1 MRDYDEITA
10 FLGEWGP
17 FQKVIFFTL
26 SLIVFPTGFCG
37 LSIVFVGDI
46 PEHRCLIPGNLNLS
60 EAWLNRTI
68 PLEQGRGKLQHSQ
81 CRRYRLG
88 VIRNLSAT
96 FADPDS
102 INMSEVEQEP
112 CLDGWEYSKDQY
124 ISTIVSEWD
133 LVCDNDWKGPFSMS
147 AFFIGVLIGSIISGQ
162 LSDRFGRKI
171 VLFGTLAVQTGFGM
185 LQVFS
190 PNWEIF
196 CILNFLIGLGQI
208 SNYVAAFILGLEL
221 LGKSIRITYSTLGVC
236 CSYASGY
243 MFLPLVAYFI
253 RNWQFLLFTLSLIG
267 LLYIP
272 LWWFIPES
280 PRWLMLNGR
289 VQEAEAILRYI
300 AKKNGMTPPAVLF
313 NDLEL
318 EDMKAKSKQSHSI
331 IHLVKIR
338 KVRAITIINFLM
350 WMILS
355 GVYFG
360 LSLNTSNL
368 HGDDYLNCFL
378 SAAIE
383 VPAYGAAWLF
393 LRRFP
398 RRFSLSGSFSLAGIV
413 LFSIQLIPSNLS
425 VISTVLVMIGKFG
438 IASAFAIVY
447 VYCAELYATTIR
459 NMGVGMST
467 TASRVGSIIS
477 PYIFYLDTYHE
488 FLPFILM
495 GSLAMSSAIGVLF
508 LPETVNVPLPDT
520 IDQMQTMNG
529 CIQLSWLFF
538 RRWLIQTGVR
548 HLGLGHFDMKIL
560 STMCTYFWLS
570 QHHFGY
576 NEINRETT
584 DSHLT
589 SERPS

>member
-17 FQKVIFFTL
+17 FQKIIFFLL

-37 LSIVFVGDI
+37 LSIVFVGDV

-68 PLEQGRGKLQHSQ
+68 PLEQERGKLQHSQ
-81 CRRYRLG
+81 CRRYRLD

-124 ISTIVSEWD
+124 ISTIVSEVWEKD
-133 LVCDNDWKGPFSMS
+133 SSVWNLGCTYWIWHASGLLSKLGNILHSKFPYGSWTDFKLCGCLCSWVGTPWKIHSDYILCTGNLHFLCIWLYVP
-147 AFFIGVLIGSIISGQ
+147 ASGCI
-162 LSDRFGRKI
+162 LHTK
-171 VLFGTLAVQTGFGM
+171 LAVLAFHT
-185 LQVFS
+185 VS
-190 PNWEIF
+190 NW
-196 CILNFLIGLGQI
+196 
-208 SNYVAAFILGLEL
+208 
-221 LGKSIRITYSTLGVC
+221 
-236 CSYASGY
+236 
-243 MFLPLVAYFI
+243 
-253 RNWQFLLFTLSLIG
+253 
-267 LLYIP
+267 
-272 LWWFIPES
+272 
-280 PRWLMLNGR
+280 
-289 VQEAEAILRYI
+289 
-300 AKKNGMTPPAVLF
+300 PAVHPF
-313 NDLEL
+313 VVL

-368 HGDDYLNCFL
+368 HGDNYLNCFL

-383 VPAYGAAWLF
+383 VPAYVAAWLF

-398 RRFSLSGSFSLAGIV
+398 RRFSLSGSFCLAGIV
-413 LFSIQLIPSNLS
+413 LFSIQLISSNLS

-438 IASAFAIVY
+438 ITSAFAIVY

-495 GSLAMSSAIGVLF
+495 GGLAMSSAIGVLF

-529 CIQLSWLFF
+529 FKCGSNDRNHNQFNINGTS
-538 RRWLIQTGVR
+538 GEANAVVS
-548 HLGLGHFDMKIL
+548 KKE
-560 STMCTYFWLS
+560 
-570 QHHFGY
+570 
-576 NEINRETT
+576 EI
-584 DSHLT
+584 
-589 SERPS
+589 